1 VTGTLVT
8 GATGGLGAIF
18 AKWLRDNR
26 SEQVWRSG
34 RRQLAD
40 SDYHACDLT
49 DANATRGLIAKL
61 RPRAIFHMAGEF
73 TSSFDA
79 GYSVNVLGARHIIEA
94 LIAEKIEARV
104 VLLGSAAEYGVVSGD
119 DNPIGEDRVLRPVSA
134 YGVTKAWQTQLG
146 FYFAHNSAVEIVIAR
161 MFNLL
166 APGLSAR
173 LFVGSVEA
181 QIAACLS
188 GDATEIIVGNLD
200 AERDYVRVDQAIDQ
214 LSMIAAHGKSGEVYH
229 VASGKPISMRALLHT
244 MLSDAGLDPSI
255 VRENAAEV
263 GRRRH
268 DVPLIYADMT
278 KTRNLESWSHG

>member
-1 VTGTLVT
+1 MTAILVT
-8 GATGGLGAIF
+8 GATGGFGTILV
-18 AKWLRDNR
+18 KWLQENR
-26 SEQVWRSG
+26 VEQAWRSG

-40 SDYHACDLT
+40 SDYVTCDLT
-49 DANATRGLIAKL
+49 DANATRSLIAKV
-61 RPRAIFHMAGEF
+61 RPRTIFHLAGDF

-79 GYSVNVLGARHIIEA
+79 GYSVNVLGARHVIEA

-104 VLLGSAAEYGVVSGD
+104 VLIGSAAEYGVVSPD
-119 DNPIGEDRVLRPVSA
+119 ENPISEDHVLRPVSA

-146 FYFAHNSAVEIVIAR
+146 VYFARNSAVEIVIAR

-166 APGLSAR
+166 AQRLSNR

-188 GDATEIIVGNLD
+188 GDAAEITVGSLD

-229 VASGKPISMRALLHT
+229 VASGTPISMRALLHT

-255 VRENAAEV
+255 VREDAMEV
-263 GRRRH
+263 GKRKH
-268 DVPLIYADMT
+268 DVPVIFADMT
-278 KTRNLESWSHG
+278 KTRNLAIRSHG